1 MRLRLARDWIGWL
14 VFLLFCLF
22 VCLFFLASAC
32 GYVLGVELVA
42 ELAGAAQ
49 EVDDVHL
56 DDVPH
61 FAAAP
66 RFVVV
71 LQRHQALPKQN
82 NKKKTRNNFTNQKK
96 NKQTKLK
103 REATEFLLGDGLDR
117 RLFDVLAALQRP
129 FVCRSLRD
137 CF

>member
-1 MRLRLARDWIGWL
+1 M
-14 VFLLFCLF
+14 
-22 VCLFFLASAC
+22 
-32 GYVLGVELVA
+32 LGVELVA

-96 NKQTKLK
+96 KQTDKTKK
-103 REATEFLLGDGLDR
+103 RGHRVFTW
-117 RLFDVLAALQRP
+117 
-129 FVCRSLRD
+129 
-137 CF
+137 